1 MKHPG
6 LRGVSQE
13 GSQGSKSMSMGEWG
27 RRDWM
32 RVGFAIQGGCFAGH
46 RTSRQW
52 KDCWKMG
59 GGGQGT
65 RSPEMRLVL
74 KAQERKPASQLL
86 GQKPSESGRVKGID
100 SPNRSCRK
108 TGDPKHEPS
117 PTAEISVAPVEGRL
131 CSGGHR
137 KAAPDGGS
145 QAGRYGAHR
154 YVPAQLAPAQAW
166 VGRALLASR
175 THPGGWWGRKAPAR

>member
-1 MKHPG
+1 MSPK
-6 LRGVSQE
+6 RGVKGPNQCPWESGGGGTGCGLVLRSKVAALQGIGPL
-13 GSQGSKSMSMGEWG
+13 GSGKT
-27 RRDWM
+27 
-32 RVGFAIQGGCFAGH
+32 AGK
-46 RTSRQW
+46 W
-52 KDCWKMG
+52 